1 MLKKFIFF
9 GVSCLLSLSLSLP
22 VFAQSVPEDIES
34 AITQDLKKSE
44 KQISKLINMDKNTKS
59 IQSDSMNPSIE
70 GSYPVYFLS
79 VNSDTYTPDL
89 NNYLNFDGYLF
100 EVADE
105 SGSNLGLAF
114 TDESVNYSEIV
125 QMSTDTD
132 FSSQIATAKTLVGY
146 TENSKLI
153 YDLAYRVVALVTPQE
168 DAVKVVMLRD
178 SNLNSLNQYEVY
190 DFEDFINKIKTAQ
203 AKRMQEASRLDTNEP
218 VSGGGTGITSDDP
231 SSGNTL
237 IFLISTFA
245 VIVAGTV
252 SFIFIRSRKKHS

>member
-1 MLKKFIFF
+1 MFKKIFF
-9 GVSCLLSLSLSLP
+9 FGASCLLYLSLSLP

-44 KQISKLINMDKNTKS
+44 KQISE
-59 IQSDSMNPSIE
+59 IQSGNMNPSIE

-79 VNSDTYTPDL
+79 VNADTYTPDL
-89 NNYLNFDGYLF
+89 DNYLNFDGYLF
-100 EVADE
+100 EVADDG
-105 SGSNLGLAF
+105 GSNLGIAF
-114 TDESVNYSEIV
+114 TDKSVNYSEIV

-132 FSSQIATAKTLVGY
+132 FSSQMATAKTLVDY

-153 YDLAYRVVALVTPQE
+153 YDMAYRVVALVTPEE
-168 DAVKVVMLRD
+168 DSVKVVMLRD
-178 SNLNSLNQYEVY
+178 SSLNSLHQYEVY

-203 AKRMQEASRLDTNEP
+203 AKRMQEAAQLDTNEP
-218 VSGGGTGITSDDP
+218 VSGGGTGMTSDDP
-231 SSGNTL
+231 SSSNTL
-237 IFLISTFA
+237 IFLIGVFA

>member
-22 VFAQSVPEDIES
+22 VFAQSVSEDIES

-44 KQISKLINMDKNTKS
+44 KQISK
-59 IQSDSMNPSIE
+59 IQSNSMNPSIE

-89 NNYLNFDGYLF
+89 DNYLNFDGYLF
-100 EVADE
+100 EVADDG
-105 SGSNLGLAF
+105 GSNLGLAF

-125 QMSTDTD
+125 QMSTDTN
-132 FSSQIATAKTLVGY
+132 FSSQMAKAKTLVEY
-146 TENSKLI
+146 SENSKLI
-153 YDLAYRVVALVTPQE
+153 YDMAYRVVALVTPEE
-168 DAVKVVMLRD
+168 DSVKVVMLRD
-178 SNLNSLNQYEVY
+178 SALNSLNQYEVY

-203 AKRMQEASRLDTNEP
+203 EKRIQEASQLDTNEP
-218 VSGGGTGITSDDP
+218 TSGGGAGITSDDP

-252 SFIFIRSRKKHS
+252 SFIFIRTRKKTFLVD